1 MHRTR
6 LTDAV
11 IVRAV
16 HAAEQGGLRLDDGD
30 AVQAAARATPAFD
43 RRVTLR
49 AWLLAQRMGLADELA
64 RWQALMPWLLGGA
77 AVLVGLC
84 SVPLLKSM
92 IGEGRHVSLL
102 GALAAVL
109 ALPSASL
116 LLWCASLLL
125 GPGHA
130 GGGIAR
136 AIGALAMRLPGRN
149 SHSARLWA
157 AGIEALRDAGLALW
171 ALGALNH
178 LFWTI
183 AFAGVLLGLL
193 ASFAF
198 WSYTIGWETTILSAE
213 FFQRLVAAIGWL
225 PSQLGVPSVQA
236 GAEGSEASR
245 AWWLIGCTL
254 VYGLLPRVLALALCL
269 GMAWRRWGRVGAVE
283 AGDPRFEGLAER
295 FAAWDG
301 PAAVATRP
309 APRARAP
316 LAVIGFELPDGTDGA
331 PAFAAMPAGAW
342 HGTTAGDA
350 EGRQRLLAQVAA
362 TAPRAVLLVCR
373 AAATPDRGTERLFL
387 ALTEGA
393 ERGAV
398 WLRGEGEHPAWRPWL
413 EASPLARLAVLR
425 EAGQAE
431 AWVGEVLHG

>member
-1 MHRTR
+1 MQRTR

-16 HAAEQGGLRLDDGD
+16 HAAEQGGLQLDDGD

-92 IGEGRHVSLL
+92 IGEGRHISLL

-116 LLWCASLLL
+116 LLWCGSLLL

-136 AIGALAMRLPGRN
+136 AIGALAMRLPGRD

-157 AGIEALRDAGLALW
+157 AGIDALRDAGLGLW

-225 PSQLGVPSVQA
+225 PSQLGVPAMQA
-236 GAEGSEASR
+236 GAEGSEAAR

-254 VYGLLPRVLALALCL
+254 VYGLLPRVLALALCV
-269 GMAWRRWGRVGAVE
+269 GVAWRRWGRVGALE
-283 AGDPRFEGLAER
+283 AGDPRFQGLAQR

-301 PAAVATRP
+301 PDTTAARP

-316 LAVIGFELPDGTDGA
+316 LAVIGFELPDGADGA
-331 PAFAAMPAGAW
+331 ALGDLPAGVW
-342 HGTTAGDA
+342 HGATAGDA
-350 EGRQRLLAQVAA
+350 AGRQRLLAQVAD

-373 AAATPDRGTERLFL
+373 AAATPDRGTERLLL
-387 ALTEGA
+387 ALVEDA
-393 ERGAV
+393 ERAAV
-398 WLRGEGEHPAWRPWL
+398 WLQGEAEHPAWRPWL